1 MSQWSIHSKTTI
13 DPALLELAAGDSLIA
28 RILINRGIADAKAA
42 RYYLDTKN
50 IQASS
55 PLEIPEMDKA
65 YSRIKTAI
73 ENKEK
78 ILIYGDYDVD
88 GTSSVALLYR
98 AFAMIGV
105 HVAYYIPD
113 RHSEGYGINKAAIK
127 KIKEELGIDLMI
139 SCDCGISNYD
149 EVKYGQSLG
158 LDIIITDHHSIP
170 DNPPPGIANCNPK
183 TLPEEH
189 PLHFLPG
196 VGVAYKLA
204 EFILDE
210 HFDKAVA
217 STYAH
222 SLLDLVALGMIADL
236 APLRAENRY
245 LTVLGLEILAKT
257 KKTGLQELL
266 KISSRGADTESIG
279 FGLAPRINAA
289 GRLAD
294 ATRAVRLMI
303 TEDRDEA
310 IELCR
315 DLDDEN
321 KNRQELCNKI
331 QEDALTIIDQDR
343 AMLDDN
349 VIVLAK
355 EGWHHGVIGIVA
367 SRMLDKFH
375 LPVFIMAMDGDK
387 ARGSVRCIAVDGLD
401 IYQEMKAIQEKHGLF
416 LGYGGHKMAAGFS
429 VKAQDTDQL
438 CLAIRDHFR
447 IKLDGRNLEKQIK
460 IDTALRL
467 KELSSSLITRLEK
480 LAPYGMEHRQ
490 ALFISGP
497 LKIEAIR
504 MLGKDGKHIKL
515 FLSEESHN
523 QQNKKYE
530 AVLWNRAEELSQEF
544 QAGSAITIAY
554 TPHINEFMGDKIMQ
568 LDIKDWKHPSDIGDE
583 FFERF
588 NVLQSSAL

>member
-1 MSQWSIHSKTTI
+1 MSQWSIHSKNKI
-13 DPALLELAAGDSLIA
+13 GPELLELAKGDSLIA
-28 RILINRGIADAKAA
+28 RILLNRGVNTIEAA

-55 PLEIPEMDKA
+55 PLEIPEMDVA
-65 YSRIKTAI
+65 YTRINKAI
-73 ENKEK
+73 EQKER

-105 HVAYYIPD
+105 HVDYYIPD
-113 RHSEGYGINKAAIK
+113 RHSEGYGINKEAIK
-127 KIKEELGIDLMI
+127 KIKEEHQAALMI

-149 EVKYGQSLG
+149 EVEYGQSIG
-158 LDIIITDHHSIP
+158 LDIIVTDHHSIP

-204 EFILDE
+204 ELILSHHLNKE
-210 HFDKAVA
+210 MAV
-217 STYAH
+217 TYTQ

-245 LTVLGLEILAKT
+245 LTVLGLEVLAKT
-257 KKTGLQELL
+257 KKPGLQELL

-331 QEDALTIIDQDR
+331 QEDALSIIDQDR
-343 AMLDDN
+343 AMLEDN

-375 LPVFIMAMDGDK
+375 LPVFIMALDGDK
-387 ARGSVRCIAVDGLD
+387 ARGSVRCIAIDDLD
-401 IYQEMKAIQEKHGLF
+401 IYQEMKAIQKKHNLF

-429 VKAQDTDQL
+429 VKAQDTNEL

-447 IKLDGRNLEKQIK
+447 LKLDGRNLEKQIK

-497 LKIEAIR
+497 LKIEATR

-515 FLSEESHN
+515 FLSEENSR
-523 QQNKKYE
+523 KKYE
-530 AVLWNRAEELSQEF
+530 AVIWNRAEELSQEF

-554 TPHINEFMGDKIMQ
+554 TPRINEFMGDKIMQ
-568 LDIKDWKHPSDIGDE
+568 LDIKDWKHPSDVGDE